1 MAFLCI
7 PIDPAA
13 CTPSSVYPL
22 SVPITQVTSP
32 EGLEPRRG
40 KLTTITCVLFFR
52 ERGRKGKALCIPSY

>member
-13 CTPSSVYPL
+13 CTPSSVYPQ

-32 EGLEPRRG
+32 EGLGPRRG
-40 KLTTITCVLFFR
+40 KLTTITVLFFR
-52 ERGRKGKALCIPSY
+52 ERGRKGKAFCILSY